1 MEQLYWAGTGKYQ
14 EWVEEIGKIAPA
26 PDYGNTNNEYMN
38 IYLDIGAL
46 YARASGGGNTIKTD
60 LADRIARLQEKY
72 EFDIDQFISD
82 KTYREDTTNAI
93 LETIMDKDF
102 TYTATY
108 STMSY

>member
-1 MEQLYWAGTGKYQ
+1 MEQSYINATGKYQ
-14 EWVEEIGKIAPA
+14 EWVEEIAKIAPN
-26 PDYGNTNNEYMN
+26 PNLFDTNNEYMN
-38 IYLDIGAL
+38 IYMDIGTL
-46 YARASGGGNTIKTD
+46 YSRCNGGSSTIKTD